1 MRSPTLFNIF
11 LDRIVT
17 DALEDRQGTVSI
29 EGRTITNLRFV
40 DDIDGLVGKEEE
52 LTFLLGRLDKPSAPF
67 GMEISAEKIKVITNI
82 TNGISIDITVNG
94 EKLDEVDSES
104 IWAQSS

>member
-1 MRSPTLFNIF
+1 M
-11 LDRIVT
+11 T
-17 DALEDRQGTVSI
+17 DTLEDRQRTASI

-40 DDIDGLVGKEEE
+40 DHIDGLAGKEEE
-52 LTFLLGRLDKPSAPF
+52 LTFLLGLLDKPSAPF
-67 GMEISAEKIKVITNI
+67 GMEISAEKIKLITTI
-82 TNGISIDITVNG
+82 TNGISINIRVNG

>member
-1 MRSPTLFNIF
+1 M
-11 LDRIVT
+11 T

-29 EGRTITNLRFV
+29 ESRTTTKLRFV
-40 DDIDGLVGKEEE
+40 DDIDGLAGKEEE

-67 GMEISAEKIKVITNI
+67 GMEISAEKIKLITNI
-82 TNGISIDITVNG
+82 TNGISIDIRVNG

-104 IWAQSS
+104 IWAQSA